1 MEFQEKFSLALITG
15 VTSGIGKRLCELL
28 ADMGIPIIIHGR
40 DEEKLETVAKN
51 LRRKVEIVPVIGDL
65 STPTGQAIVAAV
77 IRHHVPDL
85 VINNAGFGLY
95 GEALTYDTARQLDI
109 LQVDG
114 QATARFTLEAARALK
129 NAGRKGIIM
138 NISSAAAFPLSPRF
152 AMYSATKA
160 FVNQFS
166 ESFDEEMRHH
176 GIRILVAC
184 PGVVDTH
191 FREMA
196 GGKKLSKG
204 EAVMSADFA
213 AREILKQI
221 AERKK
226 IHIFNWY
233 YRLLCFFVRY
243 ILPKS
248 LVAKIIERK
257 IRELEHS

>member
-1 MEFQEKFSLALITG
+1 MKTQEKFSLALVTG
-15 VTSGIGKRLCELL
+15 ATSGIGKRLCELL
-28 ADMGIPIIIHGR
+28 AEMGIPIIIHGR

-51 LRRKVEIVPVIGDL
+51 LRRKVEVIPVIADL
-65 STPTGQAIVAAV
+65 SSSMGQTIVATV

-129 NAGRKGIIM
+129 NAGRKGVIM
-138 NISSAAAFPLSPRF
+138 NISSAAAFPISPRF

-176 GIRILVAC
+176 GVRILVAC
-184 PGVVDTH
+184 PGIVDTN

-196 GGKKLSKG
+196 GGRKLPGG
-204 EAVMSADFA
+204 EEVMTADFA

-221 AERKK
+221 EERKK
-226 IHIFNWY
+226 MHVFNWY
-233 YRLLCFFVRY
+233 YRWLCILVRY

-248 LVAKIIERK
+248 FVAKIVQRRIQK
-257 IRELEHS
+257 LEHS